1 MSFQTLRTELKKL
14 ADQEAKYM
22 HAMNIPTAIMKA
34 STALAIGLHTA
45 PQSHAKKP
53 L

>member
-1 MSFQTLRTELKKL
+1 
-14 ADQEAKYM
+14 M

-34 STALAIGLHTA
+34 STALAIGPHIT

-53 L
+53 PVIALHNDTQMR